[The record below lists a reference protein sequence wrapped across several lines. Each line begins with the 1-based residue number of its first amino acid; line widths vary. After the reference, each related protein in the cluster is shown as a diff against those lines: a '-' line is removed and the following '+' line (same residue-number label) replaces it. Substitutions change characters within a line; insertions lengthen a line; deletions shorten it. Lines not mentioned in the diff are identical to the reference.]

1 MGHAALGIRVSP
13 PRSGD
18 FLLDPPDSDPDP
30 GADQG
35 FSWCPDGLTEQA
47 IDRLYRD
54 LLASPDGP
62 SGPPDG
68 DAETRLFALPARHHA
83 AISAGHQVIAGGEA
97 A

>member
-35 FSWCPDGLTEQA
+35 FSWCPDGLTEQV
-47 IDRLYRD
+47 IDRLYGD
-54 LLASPDGP
+54 LLHDSDAPTGP
-62 SGPPDG
+62 SDGAPAGRLLTLPP
-68 DAETRLFALPARHHA
+68 RRPVLV
-83 AISAGHQVIAGGEA
+83 SAGQGGEA